1 MTPIQIQELSQKLID
16 MYIDMETLLLDNI
29 AKKIGK
35 DKKLFTTIDK
45 SNITDWQL
53 QRLKDIDGL
62 TKENIKII
70 ARATKKAP
78 DEIERIFEE
87 ALRDN
92 PDKALIKKAVEKGL
106 LNNVSDRQIIQ
117 NALLIASE
125 ATKNTFNEVNNNVLK
140 GTKEAY
146 TRTINKVSTNVISGI
161 QTSQQATVMAV
172 KEMVRS
178 GLTGFTMNNGAEWSP
193 EAYTSMVIKSNV
205 KNTINEVQD
214 KRIREAGGNYIEINS
229 YSGARPLCSLDQGR
243 VFSLNGDTTPIKDI
257 HGNVINVRS
266 WLDSTHGEPAGILG
280 INCGHQKFMF
290 VPELSSYNRKP
301 INAKENDKIYEEK
314 QQQRFI
320 ERSIR
325 SAKREKS
332 ALESVGADSLSIA
345 KANDKVKARQEQMR
359 DFINE
364 TNRTRRYANEKIVTG
379 N

>member
-16 MYIDMETLLLDNI
+16 MYIDMETQLLDNI

-45 SNITDWQL
+45 NNITDWQL

-62 TKENIKII
+62 TRENIKII
-70 ARATKKAP
+70 AKATKKAP

-87 ALRDN
+87 ALKDN
-92 PDKALIKKAVEKGL
+92 PDKLLIKKAIEKGL
-106 LNNVSDRQIIQ
+106 LNNVSDKQIIQ

-140 GTKEAY
+140 GTKKAY

-214 KRIREAGGNYIEINS
+214 KRIRESGGNYIEINS

-266 WLDSTHGEPAGILG
+266 WESSTYGEPAGILG

-301 INAKENDKIYEEK
+301 INAKENDKVYEEK

-332 ALESVGADSLSIA
+332 ALESVGADNLSIA

-359 DFINE
+359 DFIDI

>member
-16 MYIDMETLLLDNI
+16 MYIDMETQLLDNI

-45 SNITDWQL
+45 NNITDWQL

-70 ARATKKAP
+70 AKATKKAP

-87 ALRDN
+87 ALKDN
-92 PDKALIKKAVEKGL
+92 PDKLLIKKAIEKGL
-106 LNNVSDRQIIQ
+106 LNNVSDKQIIQ

-266 WLDSTHGEPAGILG
+266 WESSTYGEPAGILG

-301 INAKENDKIYEEK
+301 INAKENDKVYEEK

-332 ALESVGADSLSIA
+332 ALENVGADNLSIA
-345 KANDKVKARQEQMR
+345 TANDKVKARQEQMR